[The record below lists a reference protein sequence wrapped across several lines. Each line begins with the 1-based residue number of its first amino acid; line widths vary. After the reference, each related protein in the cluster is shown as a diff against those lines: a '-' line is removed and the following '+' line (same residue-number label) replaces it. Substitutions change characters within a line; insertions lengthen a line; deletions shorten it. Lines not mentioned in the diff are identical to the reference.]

1 MSYDDALRSCL
12 RDRRA
17 NVEAFRLS
25 RKANMVVRLT
35 EGMKFRDRCQGFDS
49 IDISDIWGVF
59 PAGWI
64 VPRLNCLNIE
74 L

>member
-49 IDISDIWGVF
+49 IDISDI
-59 PAGWI
+59 
-64 VPRLNCLNIE
+64 
-74 L
+74 